1 MVQKIAVEE
10 ICKKNVDELS
20 LFRKTTNRTHLKKR
34 NGRCISMW
42 QVEKKSGVYRLYF
55 RHARLFYSFLAFCAF
70 PLWTVSRS

>member
-42 QVEKKSGVYRLYF
+42 QVEIRKVVFTDYTLGMLVFSIHF
-55 RHARLFYSFLAFCAF
+55 
-70 PLWTVSRS
+70 